1 MKKKPPGEKNV
12 SVGVSLPPDLYEWVI
27 ARVKAP
33 SPDPTLS
40 RSASKIV
47 KQALMEYRER
57 VEREESGGPDDLGKS
72 ERTTRSQRERKKGSA
87 GAKTINP
94 SESSATLSSMDG
106 KARYRKAG

>member
-1 MKKKPPGEKNV
+1 MRKKPPGEKNV
-12 SVGVSLPPDLYEWVI
+12 SVGVSLPPDLYDWVI
-27 ARVKAP
+27 ARVMAP

-57 VEREESGGPDDLGKS
+57 IEREESAAPDDLGKS
-72 ERTTRSQRERKKGSA
+72 EKTARSRERKRRSA

-94 SESSATLSSMDG
+94 SETFGISSSTAG